1 MLPADD
7 HRSAADLFSAFWR
20 AATSRRTRKRPGAAA
35 LLWPVIAVVAVLAL
49 PGCFSPDNPSPAQR
63 LAAQQGFDR
72 ALQSVVRIDV
82 REMTFANG
90 ATTFTSG
97 VGSGVIISADGLVI
111 TNAHVASPRA
121 VEITVTLP
129 NLEWVRATLIGWD
142 HWTDLAVLRLDID
155 ELRSRKLA
163 FSHAELG
170 DSDQLVPTQT
180 VFAVGTPFGLT
191 RTVTKGIISNTD
203 RYFEA
208 SDGVRGYETGY
219 FNTWLQHDAPIS
231 PGNSGGPLITEDGHV
246 IGINSRIYLG
256 GENLG
261 FAIPANTARDVL
273 AKILATG
280 RVERSTIGVVPG
292 ALRDLEHFFE
302 LALNTGML
310 INSVDPGSPAARAG
324 LRAGDVVLSINRIP
338 IDGRFPEQLPPIQ
351 NLIANQPVGSELT
364 LQIKRSGQAMAVT
377 VVTEALESRVGDE
390 WAFEKWGMSVRK
402 VSRAF
407 ARENRLPDDDGVI
420 VIGTQPAYPAD
431 KAGLVR
437 GDIITKVKDQP
448 IENLEQLK
456 AIYGNF
462 EQVPETLLV
471 EALRNSSVSFFV
483 LKP

>member
-1 MLPADD
+1 LCSLPACKT
-7 HRSAADLFSAFWR
+7 R
-20 AATSRRTRKRPGAAA
+20 AVTPPPEVT
-35 LLWPVIAVVAVLAL
+35 
-49 PGCFSPDNPSPAQR
+49 
-63 LAAQQGFDR
+63 AQQGFER

-82 REMTFANG
+82 REMTFENG
-90 ATTFTSG
+90 ATNFISG
-97 VGSGVIISADGLVI
+97 VGSGVIISDDGLVI

-129 NLEWVRATLIGWD
+129 NLEWVRATLVGWD

-155 ELRSRKLA
+155 ELKRRGLA
-163 FSHAELG
+163 FAHADFG
-170 DSDQLVPTQT
+170 DSTQLKPTQT

-231 PGNSGGPLITEDGHV
+231 PGNSGGPLVTEDGHV
-246 IGINSRIYLG
+246 VGINSRVYLG

-273 AKILATG
+273 TKIVATG
-280 RVERSTIGVVPG
+280 RVERSYIGVVPG
-292 ALRDLEHFFE
+292 ALRDLEHFYE
-302 LALNTGML
+302 LTLNTGML
-310 INSVDPGSPAARAG
+310 VNSVDPGSPAARAG
-324 LRAGDVVLSINRIP
+324 LRPGDIVLSINESP

-351 NLIANQPVGSELT
+351 NLIANQPIGSELT
-364 LQIKRSGQAMAVT
+364 LVVKRSGHELPVR
-377 VVTEALESRVGDE
+377 VVTEPLASRVGDE

-407 ARENRLPDDDGVI
+407 ARENRLPNADGVI
-420 VIGTQPAYPAD
+420 VIGTQPAYPAE
-431 KAGLVR
+431 KAGLAR
-437 GDIITKVKDQP
+437 GDIITSLNSQK
-448 IENLEQLK
+448 IEHLDQLK
-456 AIYGNF
+456 EIYSDF
-462 EQVPETLLV
+462 EKNPDSLLV
-471 EALRNSSVSFFV
+471 EALHNSAVSLFV

>member
-1 MLPADD
+1 MLKEPTGASTPLPDARD
-7 HRSAADLFSAFWR
+7 GTGLAPGPVFRFR
-20 AATSRRTRKRPGAAA
+20 AN
-35 LLWPVIAVVAVLAL
+35 AVAIGLVASLAL
-49 PGCFSPDNPSPAQR
+49 AGCIATEGSLPGRSFTTK
-63 LAAQQGFDR
+63 QGFNR

-82 REMTFANG
+82 REMTFENG
-90 ATTFTSG
+90 ATNFTSG
-97 VGSGVIISADGLVI
+97 VGSGVIISEDGLVI

-129 NLEWVRATLIGWD
+129 NLEWVRASLVGWD
-142 HWTDLAVLRLDID
+142 HWTDLAVLRLDMD
-155 ELRSRKLA
+155 ELRRRKLA
-163 FSHAELG
+163 FEHAEFG
-170 DSDQLVPTQT
+170 DSDRLQPTQT

-231 PGNSGGPLITEDGHV
+231 PGNSGGPLITENGQV
-246 IGINSRIYLG
+246 VGINSRVYLG

-261 FAIPANTARDVL
+261 FAIPSNIARDVL
-273 AKILATG
+273 AKILKTG
-280 RVERSTIGVVPG
+280 RVERSYIGIVPG

-310 INSVDPGSPAARAG
+310 VNSVDPGSPAARAG
-324 LRAGDVVLSINRIP
+324 MRPGDVVLSINQIP

-364 LQIKRSGQAMAVT
+364 LKVKRSGEELAVN
-377 VVTEALESRVGDE
+377 VTTEPLESRVGDE

-407 ARENRLPDDDGVI
+407 ARENRMPEDDGVI
-420 VIGTQPAYPAD
+420 VIGTQPAYPAE
-431 KAGLVR
+431 KAGIAR
-437 GDIITKVKDQP
+437 GDIITKINSQP
-448 IENLEQLK
+448 IENLNQLK
-456 AIYGNF
+456 SIYGDF
-462 EQVPETLLV
+462 ENHPESLLV

>member
-1 MLPADD
+1 MGASSAPSAVTTRRTLRSRAFAGLLAAVLLPAAGC
-7 HRSAADLFSAFWR
+7 HLLQP
-20 AATSRRTRKRPGAAA
+20 RPVEP
-35 LLWPVIAVVAVLAL
+35 PVVEK
-49 PGCFSPDNPSPAQR
+49 PDPAI
-63 LAAQQGFDR
+63 GFER

-82 REMTFANG
+82 RERTFADG
-90 ATTFTSG
+90 STQFTSN
-97 VGSGVIISADGLVI
+97 VGSGVIISPDGLVI

-121 VEITVTLP
+121 IEITVTLP
-129 NLEWVRATLIGWD
+129 NLEWVRASLVGWD
-142 HWTDLAVLRLDID
+142 HWTDLAVLRLDMA
-155 ELRSRKLA
+155 EMTRRKLA
-163 FSHAELG
+163 FAYVDFG
-170 DSDQLVPTQT
+170 DSDLLKPTQT

-231 PGNSGGPLITEDGHV
+231 PGNSGGPLITEDGRV
-246 IGINSRIYLG
+246 VGINSRVYEG

-273 AKILATG
+273 AKIVQHG
-280 RVERSTIGVVPG
+280 EVERSYIGIVPG
-292 ALRDLEHFFE
+292 ALRDLEHFFDV
-302 LALNTGML
+302 ALNSGML

-324 LRAGDVVLSINRIP
+324 LRPGDVVLSINRIP

-351 NLIANQPVGSELT
+351 NLIANQPIGSELS
-364 LQIKRSGQAMAVT
+364 LVVKRTGQEMNLAVI
-377 VVTEALESRVGDE
+377 TERLESRVGEE

-431 KAGLVR
+431 KAGLTR
-437 GDIITKVKDQP
+437 GDIITKINSET

-456 AIYGNF
+456 QIYGNF
-462 EQVPETLLV
+462 ENQPQSLLV
-471 EALRNSSVSFFV
+471 EALHNSSVSFFV